1 MGGETS
7 TSGADNLKT
16 FALVE
21 AAYDSA
27 ASGQTVDIGRCFDEL
42 AVDAF
47 RIYGTHALEQPP
59 VRLTAGRLTADLNDG
74 NLRTISYDG
83 VEVLRAVSY
92 LVRDRDWGT
101 YAPEITNL
109 KIDQKDDA
117 FSVGYTALCKG
128 PDTTALRS
136 TSAFRRRPARPC
148 SSKRMRSRHRL
159 RDQPLRLL
167 HPASD
172 RRRCRN
178 ARDGRARDGK
188 RVETRFPDLI
198 EPWQPFKDMSA
209 ITHTVIPA

>member
-1 MGGETS
+1 MNSPSDT
-7 TSGADNLKT
+7 L
-16 FALVE
+16 
-21 AAYDSA
+21 
-27 ASGQTVDIGRCFDEL
+27 
-42 AVDAF
+42 

-128 PDTTALRS
+128 PDTTRLAINVRI
-136 TSAFRRRPARPC
+136 SAQAGA
-148 SSKRMRSRHRL
+148 
-159 RDQPLRLL
+159 PLLFEADAISDTGFETNRCGFCIL
-167 HPASD
+167 HPIVGVAGAPVTVD
-172 RRRCRN
+172 H
-178 ARDGRARDGK
+178 ADGN
-188 RVETRFPDLI
+188 RVETRFPDMI
-198 EPWQPFKDMSA
+198 EPWQPFKNMSA
-209 ITHTVIPA
+209 ITHTVMPT